1 MTATGNDGRDE
12 SADHDLVRLLPQLA
26 DRDFPLSRHLH
37 HREVLMNLIDNET
50 DEAAARPARPRLLRP
65 AFLVPVT
72 ALALAGALAAGLVVR
87 GAEDAGS
94 RRGTTQQARQSV
106 VLLDRIANAA
116 LATDTEAVKDNQF
129 VYVMGKGR
137 GADETSG
144 KAVTG
149 PLTDREIWRSQ
160 RQGPVKRLGLIRED
174 GETLPINADLSDSVR
189 GRGTPAGIDR
199 PTYRWLASLPTD
211 PDALLTYLYA
221 KTPKT
226 AGQERDQAVFDQ
238 IGALIAEQIMPPE
251 NAAALYKAAA
261 RIPGVTEAPDAVDA
275 IGRRGIGIA
284 RDDTTYPQR
293 SEWVF
298 DATDLSYLGSRTYL
312 TEDTS
317 LGEAGTLLSSDAVL
331 RRAVVDKAGERPAA
345 AHSTAS

>member
-1 MTATGNDGRDE
+1 
-12 SADHDLVRLLPQLA
+12 
-26 DRDFPLSRHLH
+26 
-37 HREVLMNLIDNET
+37 MNLIDNET
-50 DEAAARPARPRLLRP
+50 DETDETDVAVIARPARPRLLRP

-72 ALALAGALAAGLVVR
+72 ALALAGALAAGLAVR
-87 GAEDAGS
+87 GFHQ
-94 RRGTTQQARQSV
+94 GTTQQARRSV

-116 LATDTEAVKDNQF
+116 LATDTEAVKDDQF
-129 VYVMGKGR
+129 VYVMSKGR

-160 RQGPVKRLGLIRED
+160 RLGPVKRLGLIRQD
-174 GETLPINADLSDSVR
+174 GETLPINAELSDSVK
-189 GRGTPAGIDR
+189 GRGTPAGINR

-211 PDALLTYLYA
+211 PDALLAYLYA
-221 KTPKT
+221 RTPKT
-226 AGQERDQAVFDQ
+226 DGQERDQAVFDQ

-284 RDDTTYPQR
+284 RDDTTYPER

-317 LGEAGTLLSSDAVL
+317 LGKAGTLLSSDAVL
-331 RRAVVDKAGERPAA
+331 RRAVVDKAGERPTAA
-345 AHSTAS
+345 ESSAS